1 MSILSEK
8 FTIIGTAV
16 EEELYG
22 KMDIVV
28 SVSTEPI
35 HQYVWFRANYERVSN
50 YFAENSILIPS
61 QSKLLIAP
69 IMAPTIR
76 SEMQA
81 KRPNDFGMEA
91 IYPLSIGSFFECA
104 TVQELFT
111 FKYSTMKTLIIV
123 SEDRCQQLF
132 FLINQDCVVTG
143 FAGYLEIEFYEGI
156 KLRYRDTDENG
167 IQKCPSFMY
176 APLTEPQSIGAGAV
190 LQAEFCLNVRSDE
203 FWFEWCTFEP
213 VHTHV
218 HNHDGITS
226 VTFD

>member
-1 MSILSEK
+1 
-8 FTIIGTAV
+8 
-16 EEELYG
+16 
-22 KMDIVV
+22 MDIVV

-50 YFAENSILIPS
+50 YFAENSILIPN

-76 SEMQA
+76 NEMQA
-81 KRPNDFGMEA
+81 KSLGIEMEA
-91 IYPLSIGSFFECA
+91 IYPLSIGNIFECA

-111 FKYSTMKTLIIV
+111 FKYSTMKTAIIV
-123 SEDRCQQLF
+123 SDDRCQQLY

-143 FAGYLEIEFYEGI
+143 FAGYLEIDFYDGI
-156 KLRYRDTDENG
+156 KLRYRDTADNG
-167 IQKCPSFMY
+167 IPKCSSFMY
-176 APLTEPQSIGAGAV
+176 VPLMEPQSLGAGAV
-190 LQAEFCLNVRSDE
+190 LQAEFNLNVRSDE
-203 FWFEWCTFEP
+203 FWYEWCTFEP